1 MASLRDEQKESYVR
15 GRLGI
20 GLPPGREQLPSLRL
34 RLDNGLE
41 LEKDSLISEVQR
53 VSFSNMSIIGDHR
66 NELGITAVLDGIGK
80 DLDSMMSSVRSFK
93 DLKERLY

>member
-1 MASLRDEQKESYVR
+1 MASLRDEQMESYVR

-34 RLDNGLE
+34 RLENGLE
-41 LEKDSLISEVQR
+41 LEKDSLISEVRR
-53 VSFSNMSIIGDHR
+53 VSLSNMSIIGDHR